1 MSQKNADR
9 RYLRA
14 PRNTNLLMIPH
25 ITHVNIPASFAMIS
39 CTIQQYIIRSMLIW
53 FCLRKIFTTALLFL
67 AFIAPVSVA
76 SADDYPDTYLSDIY
90 LTTEDR
96 NGVPMR
102 HAQDPF
108 HCSDKI
114 YGVVK
119 GRWPDSSE
127 HLLEAYWTDPRSKQ
141 REHTQY
147 KFNAGKEKRVPGSG
161 CFCTVQNPIFLIDL

>member
-1 MSQKNADR
+1 
-9 RYLRA
+9 
-14 PRNTNLLMIPH
+14 
-25 ITHVNIPASFAMIS
+25 
-39 CTIQQYIIRSMLIW
+39 MLIW

-102 HAQDPF
+102 HAQDTF
-108 HCSDKI
+108 QCSDKI

-119 GRWPDSSE
+119 GRWVTGSE
-127 HLLEAYWTDPRSKQ
+127 HLLEAYWADPRSKQ

-147 KFNAGKEKRVPGSG
+147 KFNAGEGETRTWVWLLLHRAEPDILDRLMMQENDSLREFNGQWKVDFYVDGNKMRQLTFNVTCE
-161 CFCTVQNPIFLIDL
+161 